1 MKFKPIFKHYPKQGL
16 LVITMREIESKFSN
30 FFETTKITLFFFV
43 HFTKLTSNYV
53 YFTIQQ

>member
-30 FFETTKITLFFFV
+30 FFETTKITPFFFCPLY
-43 HFTKLTSNYV
+43 KIN
-53 YFTIQQ
+53 I